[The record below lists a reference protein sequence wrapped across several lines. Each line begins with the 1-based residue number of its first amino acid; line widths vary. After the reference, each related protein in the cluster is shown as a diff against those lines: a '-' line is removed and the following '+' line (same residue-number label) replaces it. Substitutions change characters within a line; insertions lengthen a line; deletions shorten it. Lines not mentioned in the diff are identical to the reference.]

1 MEITLSKIDLIRER
15 TGLNYKEA
23 KQLLEE
29 ANGDVVEALVN
40 FEAEEGVLEGK
51 RPGMNLGM
59 KGMKN
64 MVSDNV
70 ITPIKHF
77 FSQGTR
83 TQIRVRNAEGTL
95 LEIPAFLG
103 IAGAILA
110 PRVTAFTTMALLMA
124 RYNLEVDTPYT
135 GVEYENEWT

>member
-1 MEITLSKIDLIRER
+1 MDITLTKIDMIRER

-23 KQLLEE
+23 KRLLEE
-29 ANGDVVEALVN
+29 ADGDVVEALVR
-40 FEAEEGVLEGK
+40 FEEEEGGLN
-51 RPGMNLGM
+51 RHRFGMNLNM

-70 ITPIKHF
+70 LSPLRHF
-77 FSQGTR
+77 FSQGTK

-110 PRVTAFTTMALLMA
+110 PRITALTTMALLVA
-124 RYNLEVDTPYT
+124 RYSMEVDAPY
-135 GVEYENEWT
+135 VDADYENEWT